1 MSQQPKILVGCPT
14 CNLYEY
20 CLDDYLEGIKKLTY
34 SNFDLIIVDNSEE
47 EYKKLKEKNIK
58 VIKDKYVEPAVKRIV
73 NSRNILRKYAL
84 ENNYDY
90 FLSLEQ
96 DVVPPED
103 IIQRL
108 LSHNKKAITGVI
120 FSKFKGEIL
129 PLLWKENGES
139 LEFFQN
145 SELEPERLEKI
156 RTCGLACILIHKEIL
171 KKIEF
176 RYEKDKNCFDDMFL
190 CNDLKENNI
199 PLYVDTGLKCKHLI
213 KNKTWKNIQKF

>member
-120 FSKFKGEIL
+120 ICLLASLIK
-129 PLLWKENGES
+129 PLLRTAAHLSGFEYIKGTFTSSPCSITVGLMTS
-139 LEFFQN
+139 L
-145 SELEPERLEKI
+145 K
-156 RTCGLACILIHKEIL
+156 
-171 KKIEF
+171 
-176 RYEKDKNCFDDMFL
+176 
-190 CNDLKENNI
+190 
-199 PLYVDTGLKCKHLI
+199 
-213 KNKTWKNIQKF
+213 